1 MIDFEGNSSV
11 PYFTIGGNKF
21 WCVKFYR
28 ETNFAAAYNLL
39 ITFVGMLELSV
50 FNFFK
55 MLSMASQNGLL
66 NVDEI
71 PLRLEN
77 ILFQLIAI
85 EV

>member
-1 MIDFEGNSSV
+1 MFDFFLN
-11 PYFTIGGNKF
+11 
-21 WCVKFYR
+21 
-28 ETNFAAAYNLL
+28 A
-39 ITFVGMLELSV
+39 
-50 FNFFK
+50 FNGIPE
-55 MLSMASQNGLL
+55 GLL